1 MTRPAFAMAAVAVLA
16 LGACAPVTPGAQ
28 APASAASARQC
39 FLPQTVVNFRADRD
53 TTAYVRAGR
62 GEIYELQ
69 TGGCRGLTA
78 SRSLTISSASG
89 GGGRL
94 CVGANVALRTEGPS
108 MQGENNSIC
117 GARIIKRLTAE
128 EVAALP
134 DRLRP

>member
-1 MTRPAFAMAAVAVLA
+1 MTRSAPAFAAVLA
-16 LGACAPVTPGAQ
+16 LVLASCAPVASE
-28 APASAASARQC
+28 APAPAMRASARQC

-108 MQGENNSIC
+108 MQGENNSVC

-128 EVAALP
+128 EVATLP

>member
-1 MTRPAFAMAAVAVLA
+1 MIRLAPAAMIALA
-16 LGACAPVTPGAQ
+16 LTACAPATPGAH
-28 APASAASARQC
+28 ASASENPARQC
-39 FLPQTVVNFRADRD
+39 FLPQTVVNFRSDRD

-62 GEIYELQ
+62 GEVYQLQ

-78 SRSLTISSASG
+78 SRSLTITSSSG

-94 CVGANVALRTEGPS
+94 CVGATVGLHTAGPS
-108 MQGENNSIC
+108 LQDENNSVC
-117 GARIIKRLTAE
+117 GARILKRLTAE

>member
-1 MTRPAFAMAAVAVLA
+1 MTRPAFAMAAIAVLA
-16 LGACAPVTPGAQ
+16 IGGCAPVSPGVQ
-28 APASAASARQC
+28 APVSAASARQC

-94 CVGANVALRTEGPS
+94 CVGASVALRTEGPS
-108 MQGENNSIC
+108 MQGENNSVC

-128 EVAALP
+128 EVATLP

>member
-39 FLPQTVVNFRADRD
+39 FLPQTMVNFRTDRD
-53 TTAYVRAGR
+53 TTTYVRAGR

-89 GGGRL
+89 GGGSL
-94 CVGANVALRTEGPS
+94 CVGASVAVRTEGPS
-108 MQGENNSIC
+108 LQGENNSVC